1 MLQVGQQTHIFE
13 ITGYYLGSGTPFPL
27 TVLNLHLRSLL
38 SIDDPSQGNFVRRK
52 RLAQARFVAQAVQ
65 SLQDE
70 TPGIHLVVAGDFN
83 AFEFS
88 DGHVD
93 VLGII
98 TGLEEEGSSLLPGE
112 LTVEPTLRNHVL
124 DLEPLERYSTVN
136 LGNAQAVDHILTSSA
151 LEELTRG
158 AQFSRSNADAPT
170 GRRTDPTTPLGASD
184 HDGLVL
190 FIETANAA
198 AGSTPFIRGDFDTD
212 GALSITD
219 SIALLN
225 FLFLGTPASSCS
237 QVGDANRD
245 GNIDI
250 TDGISLLGFLF
261 LGQQSPPAPFPDCG
275 TDPDRSD
282 CASYPPCE

>member
-1 MLQVGQQTHIFE
+1 M
-13 ITGYYLGSGTPFPL
+13 
-27 TVLNLHLRSLL
+27 
-38 SIDDPSQGNFVRRK
+38 
-52 RLAQARFVAQAVQ
+52 
-65 SLQDE
+65 
-70 TPGIHLVVAGDFN
+70 
-83 AFEFS
+83 
-88 DGHVD
+88 
-93 VLGII
+93 
-98 TGLEEEGSSLLPGE
+98 
-112 LTVEPTLRNHVL
+112 
-124 DLEPLERYSTVN
+124 
-136 LGNAQAVDHILTSSA
+136 
-151 LEELTRG
+151 
-158 AQFSRSNADAPT
+158 
-170 GRRTDPTTPLGASD
+170 
-184 HDGLVL
+184 L

-225 FLFLGTPASSCS
+225 FLFLGTPAPSCS